1 MGIYFGRHTAQPLVQ
16 MSRPRCTRCDD
27 TDHVGCQVAPHSR
40 HPGHQQVLAPSWLLR
55 PWPSSR
61 LESSLAAQVAPSAKF
76 SPPSGQILKFIPHY
90 EYVWS
95 LCPCLHWPL
104 VRARVWGL
112 WQCLQSHVCIRVCW
126 KKWNQSCMSQLL
138 QLFQATLTIRIT
150 VWFVTMSSL
159 PLESSQPKNCGNI
172 RKVNWNSFSISSI
185 KLPSNGRNLYLITLI
200 NLARARV
207 CNLHSR
213 ADKSKSS
220 S

>member
-1 MGIYFGRHTAQPLVQ
+1 MSAAKSRLTLATPGTNRSWLPPGSSGPDQVQGWRAAWLPKLPLV
-16 MSRPRCTRCDD
+16 
-27 TDHVGCQVAPHSR
+27 
-40 HPGHQQVLAPSWLLR
+40 PSFHLL
-55 PWPSSR
+55 P
-61 LESSLAAQVAPSAKF
+61 AKF
-76 SPPSGQILKFIPHY
+76 WNLFHIMNMSGVCAPVY
-90 EYVWS
+90 M
-95 LCPCLHWPL
+95 CLRSMT
-104 VRARVWGL
+104 VSTVTY
-112 WQCLQSHVCIRVCW
+112 QCLQSHVCIRVWC

-150 VWFVTMSSL
+150 VWFVTMSSP

-185 KLPSNGRNLYLITLI
+185 QLPSNGRNLYLITLI